1 MASGKSFSLL
11 YLIFFVLLIRVLQA
25 SHHEWDEASLSTLMR
40 VSKSSSLAPPEAYR
54 TAYHFQPV
62 KHWMN
67 DPNAPL
73 FYQGYYHLFYQY
85 NPKSAVGALIM
96 WGHAVS
102 RDLIN
107 WVHMAGAAIYPD
119 EWYDVNGA
127 LSGSATLLHK
137 GGARAPVILYTGCNN
152 ASEQVQAMAVPNDPS
167 DPLLREWKKIPQN
180 PIMLPT
186 GINASSFR
194 DPTTAWLGSD
204 QRWRLLVGSK
214 RDKNKVGMALLYR
227 SKNFVRWVR
236 AKHPL
241 HSARRTGMWE
251 CPDFYPV
258 SLYGSHGLDTST
270 TGPSVLKHV
279 LKNSL
284 DDTKVDYYTVGHYLP
299 HLDKYVPDNGS
310 VEGLDGLRYDYGKFY
325 ASKTFFDDNKFRR
338 ILWGWINE
346 SDSVADDLSRGW
358 ASLQAIPRV
367 VGLDPLTRRSL
378 VQWPVSELESLRE
391 HNVKKHHVV
400 LERES
405 VLKVEG
411 FTSGAAQMD
420 VEVEF
425 ELQGV
430 GDYAETVEDELEGMT
445 AQSLCSN
452 NTSWGFGLMVLASD
466 DLKERSAVFF
476 KIFKGRLNGNIHTK
490 AALCVDQS
498 RSTLQVDVDKTSYG
512 GFVSVQPHQKSL
524 SLRVLVDHSIV
535 ESFAEGGRTCITSR
549 SYPRVAVNENA
560 HLFVFNHNKSPL
572 LLRRLSAW
580 HMKTAIQVYESQ

>member
-1 MASGKSFSLL
+1 MASGKNFSLL
-11 YLIFFVLLIRVLQA
+11 YLFLFVLPIRVLQA
-25 SHHEWDEASLSTLMR
+25 SHRDWDEASLSVLR
-40 VSKSSSLAPPEAYR
+40 ASKSSSLAPPETYR

-73 FYQGYYHLFYQY
+73 FYKGYYHLFYQY
-85 NPKSAVGALIM
+85 NPKSAVWGLIM

-107 WVHMAGAAIYPD
+107 WVHLAGAAIYPD

-127 LSGSATLLHK
+127 WSGSATLLHK
-137 GGARAPVILYTGCNN
+137 GGVPVILYTGCNN
-152 ASEQVQAMAVPNDPS
+152 VSEQVQAMAVPKDPS
-167 DPLLREWKKIPQN
+167 DPLLREWKKIPKN

-214 RDKNKVGMALLYR
+214 RDKNKVGVALIFR
-227 SKNFVRWVR
+227 SKDFVRWVK

-241 HSARRTGMWE
+241 HSARHIGMWE

-258 SLYGSHGLDTST
+258 SLYGIHGLDTST
-270 TGPSVLKHV
+270 IGPAVKHV

-299 HLDKYVPDNGS
+299 HLDKYVPENGS
-310 VEGLDGLRYDYGKFY
+310 VEGPNGLRYDYGKFY
-325 ASKTFFDDNKFRR
+325 ASKTFFDPRKSRR

-346 SDSVADDLSRGW
+346 SDSVADDLNKQW

-367 VGLDPLTRRSL
+367 VRLDPLTRRSL
-378 VQWPVSELESLRE
+378 FQWPVPELESLRAY
-391 HNVKKHHVV
+391 NVRKDHVV

-405 VLKVEG
+405 VMKVEG
-411 FTSGAAQMD
+411 FNSGAAQVD

-425 ELQGV
+425 ELG
-430 GDYAETVEDELEGMT
+430 GDYEIVELEGMT
-445 AQSLCSN
+445 ATAQSLCSRGNN
-452 NTSWGFGLMVLASD
+452 NTRGFGLMVLASD

-476 KIFKGRLNGNIHTK
+476 KIFKGRVNGNVHRK
-490 AALCVDQS
+490 VALCVDQS

-512 GFVSVQPHQKSL
+512 GFVSVKPHQRSL

-549 SYPRVAVNENA
+549 SYPTLAVNENA
-560 HLFVFNHNKSPL
+560 HLFVFNYNKSPL

-580 HMKTAIQVYESQ
+580 HMKTSIQVYESQ